1 MTFTMPEYKEKGMKK
16 ARQSKLQLFMA
27 LIMAGLL
34 AVPIAAQTTA
44 FTYQGKLTDAGSL
57 ANGTYDMQFKL
68 FDTVTVATGT
78 QQGVTITN
86 STVQVTN
93 GIFAVNLDFGTN
105 VFTGAARYLEI
116 SVRPAGSP
124 NPHTVLSPRQQI
136 TSSPYAIQTV
146 NAQQLGGLPANR
158 YVATDT
164 NGNVGIGT
172 PSPSTRLDV
181 VNPAS
186 QLRFGPTTADNGGY
200 LVSTLPSEA
209 IIAGGAKWDGANWI
223 ARDTA
228 ASMTAHHFG
237 AIRFFTNDNLIVGSP
252 FNPTQR
258 MLIESNGSVNI
269 GGGCCGLARL
279 TVFTPSGN
287 YGILHGD
294 GTVAISSYIHPAGA
308 GYFGT
313 LTNHP
318 LRLTINGNPRMT
330 LDTGGNVGIG
340 TVTPSTKLEVVD
352 PVRQLRFGPT
362 TADNGGY
369 LISTVPHQAIIIGG
383 AKFDGTDWIA
393 RDTSA
398 SFTAHHFGAIQF
410 FTNSNLSVGGPYSPS
425 ARMTIDV
432 NGNVGIGTTT
442 PGYRLDVIGGVRSLD
457 SISTHFVAQTTGGTN
472 SWARYFM
479 RTPNRGWFIGTS
491 QNFNGDQFYIW
502 DETANQIRMAITTGG
517 YVGIGTTTPG
527 AKLHVVDAGS
537 VATVRGT
544 STDGVGVSGESTNL
558 FGVYGTSANSWAGY
572 FSGNV
577 YVSGT
582 VTQGSDARLKQNIST
597 LGYGLTQVLR
607 LRPVSWRWKE
617 HPERGQQLGLIA
629 QEVEPVLPELVTT
642 AKDAEQMK
650 GLNYTGL
657 IPVLVKA
664 IQEQQQQLEQYRT
677 QLAQQQARE
686 RQQQQEMAAIKK
698 LLCTS
703 QPQADL
709 CKAK

>member
-1 MTFTMPEYKEKGMKK
+1 MRK
-16 ARQSKLQLFMA
+16 ARQSKLQLFMT
-27 LIMAGLL
+27 LFMTGLC
-34 AVPIAAQTTA
+34 AVPIAAQTTS
-44 FTYQGKLTDAGSL
+44 FNYQGKLTDAGNL

-68 FDTVTVATGT
+68 FDTVIVGTGT

-105 VFTGAARYLEI
+105 VFTGAGRYLEI

-158 YVATDT
+158 YVAADT

-172 PSPSTRLDV
+172 PSPSARLEV

-186 QLRFGPTTADNGGY
+186 QLRFGSSTADNGGY

-209 IIAGGAKWDGANWI
+209 IIAGGAKLDGANWI

-258 MLIESNGSVNI
+258 MLIESNGNVNI

-294 GTVAISSYIHPAGA
+294 GTVAITSYIHPAGA

-393 RDTSA
+393 RDTAA
-398 SFTAHHFGAIQF
+398 SMTAHHFGMIQF
-410 FTNSNLSVGGPYSPS
+410 FTNSGLTVGSPFS
-425 ARMTIDV
+425 PAARMKIDT
-432 NGNVGIGTTT
+432 NGNVGIGT
-442 PGYRLDVIGGVRSLD
+442 D
-457 SISTHFVAQTTGGTN
+457 
-472 SWARYFM
+472 
-479 RTPNRGWFIGTS
+479 
-491 QNFNGDQFYIW
+491 
-502 DETANQIRMAITTGG
+502 
-517 YVGIGTTTPG
+517 TPG
-527 AKLHVVDAGS
+527 ARLHVAGGNIAGVYGS
-537 VATVRGT
+537 STSGDGVRGV
-544 STDGVGVSGESTNL
+544 SINGDGVRGDSTSYAGVSGYSTNGSGV
-558 FGVYGTSANSWAGY
+558 FGSSNYLAGY
-572 FSGNV
+572 FQGNV
-577 YVSGT
+577 YVTGT
-582 VTQGSDARLKQNIST
+582 VTQGSDARLKQGISK
-597 LGYGLTQVLR
+597 LGYGLSEVLR
-607 LRPVSWRWKE
+607 LRPVTWRWTD
-617 HPERGQQLGLIA
+617 HPERGQQLGLVA
-629 QEVEPVLPELVTT
+629 QEVELVLPELVSTT
-642 AKDAEQMK
+642 KDAEQMK
-650 GLNYTGL
+650 RLNYVGL
-657 IPVLVKA
+657 LPVLVNA
-664 IQEQQQQLEQYRT
+664 IQEQQQQLDEQQTHINQQQGRDRQHQT
-677 QLAQQQARE
+677 QLAAQQTQIKQQQAE
-686 RQQQQEMAAIKK
+686 IETLQQELRRVKQQKK
-698 LLCTS
+698 S
-703 QPQADL
+703 SGNNSRRWQPSSDYSARRAHQPPS
-709 CKAK
+709 AKQNH